1 MDAIRDVPDQLPLFP
16 KDGASDLARALL
28 DTAWLVV
35 QLRTLLST
43 RIIAE
48 LYTALA
54 YFRER
59 LAVLTHAER
68 VARDILAGAAQRPRF
83 GPVPRPAQP
92 PTIARL
98 AG

>member
-1 MDAIRDVPDQLPLFP
+1 MDATRDVPDQLPLFP

-35 QLRTLLST
+35 QARTILST
-43 RIIAE
+43 RSIAE

-59 LAVLTHAER
+59 LVVLTHAER
-68 VARDILAGAAQRPRF
+68 VARDALAGVASRPRF
-83 GPVPRPAQP
+83 GPVSRPVQP

-98 AG
+98 TG

>member
-1 MDAIRDVPDQLPLFP
+1 MDATRDVPDQLPLFP

-35 QLRTLLST
+35 QARTGLST
-43 RIIAE
+43 RSIAE
-48 LYTALA
+48 LYTVLA

-59 LAVLTHAER
+59 LVVLTHAER
-68 VARDILAGAAQRPRF
+68 VARDALAGVASRPRF
-83 GPVPRPAQP
+83 GPVSRPVQP

>member
-1 MDAIRDVPDQLPLFP
+1 MDATTDVPDQLPLFP

-43 RIIAE
+43 RTIAE

-68 VARDILAGAAQRPRF
+68 VARDLTATARF